1 MTYDLQRFK
10 DAQEQDYQTALAE
23 IRAGRKQSHWIWYV
37 FPQLKGLGRSAMCA
51 HYGIDGMGEATAYLA
66 DGILRERLVEISRA
80 LLSLDGSDPVAV
92 MGGIDAL
99 KLRSSMTLFSLVP
112 GTDPVFQEVLD
123 RYYGGEP
130 DPLTLR
136 ILGRA

>member
-10 DAQEQDYQTALAE
+10 DAQEQDFQTALAE
-23 IRAGRKQSHWIWYV
+23 IRAGRKQTHWIWYV

-51 HYGIDGMGEATAYLA
+51 YYGIDGMGEAKAFLA
-66 DGILRERLVEISRA
+66 DGVLRERPVEISRA
-80 LLSLDGSDPVAV
+80 LLSLDGSDPVVV

-136 ILGRA
+136 MLGRV

>member
-51 HYGIDGMGEATAYLA
+51 YYGIDGMGEATAYLA
-66 DGILRERLVEISRA
+66 DDMLRERLVEISRA